1 MESKKEKKVDLKA
14 KRGIFQAIGV
24 LLSLSFVL
32 LAFEWNFSSGV
43 DETGSFPGTLI
54 EEDPT
59 PLVRIKEKPK
69 PPKVNKQVE
78 FKVVENNVE
87 LANNNLD
94 KYNTETNLNEIMPD
108 PFGDEGEGEDFNE
121 PVDLPPFKPGE
132 LEYQAKFPG
141 GEKALLKFVKEN
153 TVYPRELKEIGIGG
167 KVWIKF
173 VINKRGKV
181 SDIEVLRSPDKA
193 LSRAAVKTIKSLPD
207 WEPAKQ
213 NGKNVSMYFTIPINF
228 IVH

>member
-1 MESKKEKKVDLKA
+1 MESKKVKKVDLKA

-43 DETGSFPGTLI
+43 DETVFFSGTLI

-94 KYNTETNLNEIMPD
+94 KFNSETDPDEVLPD
-108 PFGDEGEGEDFNE
+108 PFGDGGEIEKFVD
-121 PVDLPPFKPGE
+121 VDLPPFNPGE
-132 LEYQAKFPG
+132 LEHVAVFPG
-141 GEKALLKFVKEN
+141 GDIALLKFVKEN

-181 SDIEVLRSPDKA
+181 SDIEVLQSPDKA
-193 LSRAAVKTIKSLPD
+193 LSRAAVKTIKSLPE